1 MSNAENGKNPFP
13 SWEEMLKEIDFLQNN
28 EIYITGVYR
37 IRNRYQDQI
46 KEKGKD
52 FQEKHPYIKT
62 FIKEERGTENLI
74 IRGYAETIKE
84 KGSVLGITPDQED
97 ALVIVFNMDPE
108 SKVSHHA
115 SIESVNGKSK
125 NRTEAIIK
133 KYDVLSKSTDH
144 LLVSETLAEKLGV
157 AENQAIK
164 ILRIYQKTS
173 SDISSV

>member
-1 MSNAENGKNPFP
+1 
-13 SWEEMLKEIDFLQNN
+13 
-28 EIYITGVYR
+28 
-37 IRNRYQDQI
+37 
-46 KEKGKD
+46 
-52 FQEKHPYIKT
+52 
-62 FIKEERGTENLI
+62 
-74 IRGYAETIKE
+74 
-84 KGSVLGITPDQED
+84 
-97 ALVIVFNMDPE
+97 MDPE

-164 ILRIYQKTS
+164 ILGIYQKTS